1 MNHLKNETSPYL
13 LQHVNNPVDW
23 YPWSEE
29 AFQRAK
35 EEDKPVLVSIG
46 YSTCHWCHVM
56 EKETFEDGDIA
67 SFMNRFFINI
77 KVDREERPDVD
88 HIYMEACQALTGSG
102 GWPLNV
108 FLTPDGRP
116 FYAGTYFPPEPV
128 HNRPSWIQVLKYLHQ
143 SFSEKR
149 DVVEDQAN
157 RLFGV
162 MQRAD
167 AVFTKEDNQLESA
180 SDGGQFSPPRVKKIY
195 DNFAGRLDKVH
206 GGFDGAPKFPAT
218 MSLDYMLDYHLF
230 FKDKQAFDFVDFSLK
245 KMIYGGIY
253 DQLGG
258 GFARYATDRAW
269 LIPHFEKMLY
279 DNALLV
285 SLMSRMYQISGD
297 ELYLRTIRETL
308 AFTEREMTNEDGAF
322 YSALDADSEGEEGK
336 YYVWSYDEIS
346 ALLGADAEVFCNYYR
361 VLPGGNWEGKN
372 ILHRE
377 KGLQTYAA
385 EAQLDP
391 QTLEEILERSSKIL
405 LERRSSRIRP
415 GLDDKVLLNWNALQ
429 CSAYVH
435 AWYATG
441 TAEYLERAIKN
452 MAFLLKHFPK
462 EDKKEA
468 LWHTWKDGTAKYEAF
483 LDDYAFLIAALID
496 LYEATFEERYLE
508 RAIDYTGHVMQ
519 EFWDEES
526 GLFFF
531 TGSGQKDII
540 LRKKDLY
547 DSAMPSGNAAML
559 INLQKL
565 GFMSGNESFSDAAG
579 RMMAS
584 MKDAA
589 ERYPGSFAT
598 WAKAMMYEA
607 MGWKEIAIVGPNA
620 FAEAQKLNKIYLPA
634 RILMTSQKAENDY
647 PLLAHRYTEGRDL
660 FFLCENFSC
669 RRPATN
675 LESFLRM
682 LQA

>member
-1 MNHLKNETSPYL
+1 MNHLRNETSPYL

-23 YPWSEE
+23 YPWSDE
-29 AFQRAK
+29 AFQRAR

-128 HNRPSWIQVLKYLHQ
+128 HNRPSWIQVLKYLNQ
-143 SFSEKR
+143 SFTEKR
-149 DVVEDQAN
+149 EVVEDQAN

-167 AVFTKEDNQLESA
+167 SVFTKEDNQLETPGEGLFTPA
-180 SDGGQFSPPRVKKIY
+180 RVNKIY
-195 DNFAGRLDKVH
+195 DSFVGRLDKVY

-230 FKDKQAFDFVDFSLK
+230 FKNKQAFDFVDFSLK

-269 LIPHFEKMLY
+269 IIPHFEKMLY

-285 SLMSRMYQISGD
+285 SLMSRMYQVSGD
-297 ELYLRTIRETL
+297 ELYLQTIRDTL
-308 AFTEREMTNEDGAF
+308 AFIGGEMTHPEGGF
-322 YSALDADSEGEEGK
+322 FSALDADSEGEEGK
-336 YYVWSYDEIS
+336 YYVWSEQEIREI
-346 ALLGADAEVFCNYYR
+346 LGEDGDVFCAYYQ
-361 VLPGGNWEGKN
+361 VLPEGNWEGKN
-372 ILHRE
+372 ILFRQ
-377 KGLQTYAA
+377 KGLQTFAS
-385 EAQLDP
+385 EVGWEPQILD
-391 QTLEEILERSSKIL
+391 QTLGKCRSKL
-405 LERRSSRIRP
+405 LDHRANRIRP
-415 GLDDKVLLNWNALQ
+415 GLDDKILLSWNALQ
-429 CSAYVH
+429 CSAFVH

-441 TAEYLERAIKN
+441 TAEYLDTAIKN
-452 MAFLLKHFPK
+452 MDFLLKHFSRK
-462 EDKKEA
+462 EQSSA
-468 LWHTWKDGTAKYEAF
+468 LWHTWKDGIAKYEAF
-483 LDDYAFLIAALID
+483 LDDYAFLIAALTD
-496 LYEATFEERYLE
+496 LYEASFEKEYLE
-508 RAIDYTGHVMQ
+508 QAIDYARKVME
-519 EFWDEES
+519 EFWDKES

-565 GFMSGNESFSDAAG
+565 GFMSGDEIFAETAS
-579 RMMAS
+579 RMMRS
-584 MKDAA
+584 MKDAT

-598 WAKAMMYEA
+598 WAKAMMYET

-620 FAEAQKLNKIYLPA
+620 FAEAQKLNKLYLPA
-634 RILMTSQKAENDY
+634 RILMTSQKENNTY
-647 PLLAHRYTEGRDL
+647 PLLAHRFSEGRDL

-669 RRPATN
+669 RRPVTN
-675 LESFLRM
+675 LDSFLRM